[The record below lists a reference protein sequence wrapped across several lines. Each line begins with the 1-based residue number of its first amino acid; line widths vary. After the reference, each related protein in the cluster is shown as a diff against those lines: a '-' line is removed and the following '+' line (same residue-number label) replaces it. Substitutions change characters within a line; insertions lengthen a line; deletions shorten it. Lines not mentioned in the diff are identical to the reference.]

1 MQLRQIPIN
10 RSIYLLDDDDKSYRI
25 LKRNP
30 GWRKVTL
37 DQNNKNKK
45 LLIGYTRI
53 FTNDKTKQYNT
64 ERIING

>member
-1 MQLRQIPIN
+1 
-10 RSIYLLDDDDKSYRI
+10 
-25 LKRNP
+25 
-30 GWRKVTL
+30 L